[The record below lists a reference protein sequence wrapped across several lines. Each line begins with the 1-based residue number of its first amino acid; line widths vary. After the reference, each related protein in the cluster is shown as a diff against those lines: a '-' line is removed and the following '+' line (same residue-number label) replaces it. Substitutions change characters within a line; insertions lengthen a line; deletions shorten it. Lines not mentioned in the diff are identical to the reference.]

1 MSSTETPPRLH
12 EKRAFGP
19 GQVGPRDHER
29 SWDELM
35 AEAVAF
41 LVSARADVQ
50 SLSSKQSCEPPDV
63 RVLVFVYAKMVEALS
78 ALDDLCVSQWVKS
91 GSTAPR
97 TTRLQPPSLERYLP
111 ARSRQGAS
119 CYD

>member
-12 EKRAFGP
+12 EQHAFGP
-19 GQVGPRDHER
+19 GQVEPRDHDR

-50 SLSSKQSCEPPDV
+50 SLSTTRYCDPLVAE
-63 RVLVFVYAKMVEALS
+63 VLVSVSAKVVEALS
-78 ALDDLCVSQWVKS
+78 ALDDLCVSQWTKS
-91 GSTAPR
+91 GSTAPLTYSFA
-97 TTRLQPPSLERYLP
+97 TTLVAELP
-111 ARSRQGAS
+111 TRQVTTGREQL
-119 CYD
+119 